1 MNKEELQIGSIVFL
15 TENENDKKRYRI
27 SILDYP
33 HLQLIDAENNLV
45 ETKFKD
51 IKLILLD
58 TKILVELGFIELE
71 NNYFTKDTFVVYRY
85 GTANQEPDRLGFPV
99 VSIYDYGF
107 RIIKNENNL
116 PIDLDTFLKNSVPIP
131 YLHNLQNY
139 FQQNNINLNIKL

>member
-1 MNKEELQIGSIVFL
+1 MDKEELQIGSIVFL
-15 TENENDKKRYRI
+15 TETENEKKRYRI

-33 HLQLIDAENNLV
+33 YIQLIDAENNTT
-45 ETKFKD
+45 ETKFKE
-51 IKLILLD
+51 IKLVLLD

-71 NNYFTKDTFVVYRY
+71 NNYFTKDTFVIYRY
-85 GTANQEPDRLGFPV
+85 GTANQEPDRFGLPF

-107 RIIKNENNL
+107 RIIKNEQNV
-116 PIDLDTFLKNSVPIP
+116 PIDLDTFLKNSVAIP